1 VDDFPHVIRKQIR
14 LGGASRR
21 QALAP
26 PSRLVWRYVQ
36 VRRKRSTSLGRHE
49 AMWGYILVS
58 PWIIGFILFT
68 AGPMLAS
75 LGLSL
80 TDYDVV
86 NTPQYIGLTNYA
98 RMLTQDP
105 RFWQSL
111 KVTLVYAVVAI
122 PLGLAAGLGLALLLN
137 VKVPGI
143 AVWRTIYYMPSVV
156 SGAAVSVLWLYIF
169 NPRFG
174 VANWILSWFH
184 IKGPNWLSSPDWALP
199 SLILMSLWGVGG
211 GMIIYL
217 AGLQGVP
224 TALYDAALVDGANSW
239 QRFWHITLP
248 MISPVIFYN
257 LVTGIIGTFQYFTNA
272 YIMTDGGPNDATLFY
287 NLYLYVSG
295 FRYLAMGYASA
306 LAWVLFFIVLGLTTL
321 IFKSS
326 AAWVYYE
333 GELRR

>member
-14 LGGASRR
+14 LGGASLR
-21 QALAP
+21 QALAL
-26 PSRLVWRYVQ
+26 PSSLIWRYVQ
-36 VRRKRSTSLGRHE
+36 VRRTRSTSLGRHE

-111 KVTLVYAVVAI
+111 KVTLVYAVLAI